1 MAVGDRLFYGL
12 SHGVGRAGDGQASK
26 LAVMIRIRVKPG
38 GRDEWRSQW
47 GEHLRTRA
55 EANLAQE
62 LYLVVDDAA
71 DADVVH
77 LFELYGDSAEMQ
89 RNAAAEWFAEGGPAA
104 GRAASGGDGNAG
116 VGEGAPDMSSGLTP
130 CRGAAGQAGLG
141 EDGMDVVL
149 HGRQRDGQ
157 GPGDL
162 LDSSCLRIPGRRPG
176 VRGRSAW

>member
-1 MAVGDRLFYGL
+1 MAAGDRLFYGL

-26 LAVMIRIRVKPG
+26 LAVMIRIRVKPD

-47 GEHLRTRA
+47 GEHLRARA
-55 EANLAQE
+55 EANPAQE
-62 LYLVVDDAA
+62 PYLVVTTQLTLTWCTCSSSMVTRRRCSGTRPRSGSPRAGPLLA
-71 DADVVH
+71 EPPVV
-77 LFELYGDSAEMQ
+77 AT
-89 RNAAAEWFAEGGPAA
+89 
-104 GRAASGGDGNAG
+104 GNAG
-116 VGEGAPDMSSGLTP
+116 AGERRADMSSWLTP

-162 LDSSCLRIPGRRPG
+162 LGSSCLRIPGRRPG

>member
-77 LFELYGDSAEMQ
+77 LFEL
-89 RNAAAEWFAEGGPAA
+89 
-104 GRAASGGDGNAG
+104 
-116 VGEGAPDMSSGLTP
+116 
-130 CRGAAGQAGLG
+130 
-141 EDGMDVVL
+141 
-149 HGRQRDGQ
+149 
-157 GPGDL
+157 
-162 LDSSCLRIPGRRPG
+162 
-176 VRGRSAW
+176 